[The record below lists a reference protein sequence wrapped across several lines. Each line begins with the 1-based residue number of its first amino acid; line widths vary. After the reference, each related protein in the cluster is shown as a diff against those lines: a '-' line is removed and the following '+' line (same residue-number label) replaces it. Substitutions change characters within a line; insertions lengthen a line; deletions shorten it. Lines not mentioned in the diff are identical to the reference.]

1 MFTIVER
8 EDFDEKRDKRR
19 KFLAKASY
27 NLRISQ
33 DELEQKKQALSQSFE
48 SKSVERR
55 KLHSSSVPRSR
66 LGQSLPRGNTKQP
79 LRTSNDHE
87 NKTQDENI
95 QTDYFE
101 DLLNPKSTNDER
113 TENNLH
119 SNHYNK
125 SFYTKRLHDSE
136 REAPFLNLGA
146 TTTLSNAI
154 SKVPNHIQGENRGAI
169 LTQTDCSTN
178 FEGEYGFFEGK
189 LKDLLEKE
197 KKQIIEMN
205 TSQIAQLE
213 EKNER

>member
-1 MFTIVER
+1 MKEKSNFSLSDPFLTPSS
-8 EDFDEKRDKRR
+8 FDEKRDKRR
-19 KFLAKASY
+19 KFLAKVKFSLTIFIFPQASY

-33 DELEQKKQALSQSFE
+33 DELEQKKQTLSQSFE

-119 SNHYNK
+119 SNNYNK
-125 SFYTKRLHDSE
+125 PFDTKRLQGSE
-136 REAPFLNLGA
+136 RETPFLNLGA
-146 TTTLSNAI
+146 TTTLSNTF
-154 SKVPNHIQGENRGAI
+154 SKIPIPIQGENRGA
-169 LTQTDCSTN
+169 LFTQ
-178 FEGEYGFFEGK
+178 
-189 LKDLLEKE
+189 
-197 KKQIIEMN
+197 
-205 TSQIAQLE
+205 
-213 EKNER
+213 